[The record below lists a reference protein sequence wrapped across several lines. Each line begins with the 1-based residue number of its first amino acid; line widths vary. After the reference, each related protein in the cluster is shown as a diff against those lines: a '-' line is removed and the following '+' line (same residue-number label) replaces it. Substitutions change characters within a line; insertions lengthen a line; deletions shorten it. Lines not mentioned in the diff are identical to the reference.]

1 MRYAYLNHRITYP
14 VFKSARRKR
23 SDVDIFPIS
32 LKLQQQPCLLV
43 GGGKIAYRKAQL
55 LATAGAVL
63 DVLAPEIEPNLL
75 ALVEATGGQ
84 YYADNF
90 IASFQLNTY
99 RLVIAATNDAQV
111 NKQVFERCETLN
123 VLVNSVDDPP
133 HCRFMVPAIIDRSPL
148 VVSVATNGTS
158 PVLSRQIRT
167 QLEASIPHGMGK
179 LAEFSGKWRNIVK
192 NKIINPD
199 ERRVFWENLYASP
212 LKEQVFNDNIAQAD
226 QFIETALSA
235 WVMPKG
241 EVYLVGA
248 GPGDPELLTLKALRL
263 MQQADIVIYDRLVS
277 PAILNLC
284 RRDADKIYVG
294 KARSNHSV
302 PQEGINA
309 LLVKYAQQ
317 GKRVCRLKGG
327 DPFIFGRGGEE
338 IQQLAEAKIS
348 FQVVP
353 GITAASG
360 CAAYAGIPLTH
371 RDYAQS
377 VRFLTGHLKEG
388 SPELPWSELVYENQ
402 TLVLYMGLVGLAH
415 ICEKLIAHGQRPS
428 MPVALISKG
437 TTPEQQVVVST
448 LADIAEK
455 VVQHQIV
462 APTLTIIGEVVH
474 LREQLQWQSCP

>member
-1 MRYAYLNHRITYP
+1 M
-14 VFKSARRKR
+14 
-23 SDVDIFPIS
+23 DIFPIS
-32 LKLQQQPCLLV
+32 LKLQQQPCLIV
-43 GGGKIAYRKAQL
+43 GGGHIAYRKALL
-55 LATAGAVL
+55 LAKAGAKI
-63 DVLAPEIEPNLL
+63 DVLAPEIDDSLL
-75 ALVEATGGQ
+75 QLVQQSHGQ
-84 YYADNF
+84 YVQDVFSSSTA
-90 IASFQLNTY
+90 LRHY
-99 RLVIAATNDAQV
+99 RLVIAATDNNLV
-111 NKQVFERCETLN
+111 NQQVFAACEAEN

-148 VVSVATNGTS
+148 VISVASNGTS

-167 QLEASIPHGMGK
+167 QLESSIPHGMGK
-179 LAEFSGKWRNIVK
+179 LAEFSGQWRAAVKQKIV
-192 NKIINPD
+192 NPE
-199 ERRVFWENLYASP
+199 ERRIFWEELYASP
-212 LKEQVFNDNIAQAD
+212 LKEQVFNDNLDAANQSIQH
-226 QFIETALSA
+226 ALA
-235 WVMPKG
+235 EWQTPKG

-263 MQQADIVIYDRLVS
+263 MQQADVVIYDRLVS
-277 PAILNLC
+277 APILELC
-284 RRDADKIYVG
+284 RRDAEKVYVG
-294 KARSNHSV
+294 KARSNHAV

-309 LLVKYAQQ
+309 LLVKYAQA

-338 IQQLAEAKIS
+338 IQELYEAGVS

-402 TLVLYMGLVGLAH
+402 TLVLYMGLVGLES
-415 ICEKLIAHGQRPS
+415 ICEKLIAHGQRAD

-437 TTPEQQVVVST
+437 TTPEQKVVVGT
-448 LADIAEK
+448 LANIASK
-455 VVQHQIV
+455 VEQHQIQ
-462 APTLTIIGEVVH
+462 APTLTIIGEVVS
-474 LREQLQWQSCP
+474 LREQLQWL